1 MSRILITWELGLN
14 LGHLARLLPV
24 ATKLKE
30 RGHAV
35 LVAVRD
41 MQAAASV
48 LGPAGISFVQAP
60 HLTQGIAL
68 PHRPTGYADILL
80 SQGWADRSTLWGLV
94 HGWVNLYRMFRPDVL
109 LMDYSPTATLAAR
122 IAQIP
127 RVLVGNG
134 FELPP
139 STNPL
144 PPFPDFPWATAE
156 GAMRAERLATVNA
169 TAVAQSFS
177 APPLEA
183 LKQLFD
189 DATVLL
195 ATFPELDH
203 YGSRQNAQYI
213 GPLLGKINTQ
223 AVDWPASGHPKRIF
237 ACLRP
242 DTEQVASILG
252 AFMQTSATIL
262 CFVSGF
268 SAKQLEAFQAP
279 HIRFTQ
285 KPVDLDR
292 LETPD
297 LCVSYGAEGT
307 VMTYLLKGVPQ
318 MIAPK
323 QVEAHMAARRVQ
335 ALGAGITL
343 RNTQSVRSI
352 TDAIDRLL
360 GEKSY
365 SLSAAVFREH
375 RASFNKEQSM
385 SATVDILE
393 QKTQKQ
399 NLKQPA
405 AGVIEAALQ
414 H

>member
-60 HLTQGIAL
+60 HLPQGIAL

-80 SQGWADRSTLWGLV
+80 SQGWADRSTLWGLT
-94 HGWVNLYRMFRPDVL
+94 HGWLNLYRMFRPDVL

-127 RVLVGNG
+127 RALVGNG

-139 STNPL
+139 QTDPL
-144 PPFPDFPWATAE
+144 PPFPDFPWATPE
-156 GAMRAERLATVNA
+156 GAARAERLATVNA
-169 TAVAQSFS
+169 TAVTQSFG
-177 APPLEA
+177 AAPLEA

-203 YGSRQNAQYI
+203 YGARKNGQYI
-213 GPLLGKINTQ
+213 GPLLGRLGTQ
-223 AVDWPASGHPKRIF
+223 AVEWPDSGHPKRIF

-242 DTEQVASILG
+242 DTEQVGSILG
-252 AFMQTSATIL
+252 ALQATSARII
-262 CFVSGF
+262 CFAPGF
-268 SAKQLEAFQAP
+268 SAKQLEVFQAP

-285 KPVDLDR
+285 KPLDLDR
-292 LETPD
+292 VETPD

-318 MIAPK
+318 LIAPK

-335 ALGAGITL
+335 ALGVGIGL
-343 RNTQSVRSI
+343 RNTQSVQAVA
-352 TDAIDRLL
+352 DAIGRLL
-360 GEKSY
+360 EEKSY
-365 SLSAAVFREH
+365 SISAAVFREH
-375 RASFNKEQSM
+375 HASFDKEKSVNSIVEAVERMVQRKITEK
-385 SATVDILE
+385 SAAPGLE
-393 QKTQKQ
+393 
-399 NLKQPA
+399 P
-405 AGVIEAALQ
+405 VP
-414 H
+414 